1 MDVKP
6 VLLLVD
12 DEQRILRSISMVF
25 KNNYHIYTAESAAE
39 ALQLMKRNKVHVIL
53 SDQRMP
59 GMTGSELL
67 KEVKANYPDTIRLLL
82 TGYSELNA
90 IINSINEGEVFRF
103 ISKPWSKN
111 KLIDTVEKAAQ
122 IAIGIERDRG
132 QKKTVSSVPV
142 NKVIPDFMVLDKEKN
157 TYDLIKNIVGDKA
170 SVFYETTVNEAIDT
184 LSREKVAILISDLK
198 LGEQD
203 ITAPISLL
211 KQLNPYLVIIVMT
224 EFTDTN
230 TLVELIN
237 HGQIYRFLP
246 KPARKGL
253 LVQSLNS
260 AIKNYRSMIQS
271 PVLAERMTGEELNS
285 KQKQRVPEKVIN
297 KIRNLRKKI
306 HKSAEIA

>member
-1 MDVKP
+1 MDIKP

-12 DEQRILRSISMVF
+12 DEPRILRSLSMVF
-25 KNNYHIYTAESAAE
+25 KNNYHILTAESAAD
-39 ALQLMKRNKVHVIL
+39 ALRLMKINKVHVIL

-67 KEVKANYPDTIRLLL
+67 KKVKANYPETIRLLL

-103 ISKPWSKN
+103 ISKPWSKS
-111 KLIDTVEKAAQ
+111 KLIETVGKAAQ
-122 IAIGIERDRG
+122 IAIDLEKDRSH
-132 QKKTVSSVPV
+132 KKTVTSVPV
-142 NKVIPDFMVLDKEKN
+142 NNVIPNFMVLDKEKN
-157 TYDLIKNIVGDKA
+157 THDLIKKIVGDKA
-170 SVFYETTVNEAIDT
+170 SVFYETTVGEAIDT
-184 LSREKVAILISDLK
+184 LSRENVAILISDLK

-203 ITAPISLL
+203 ITAQISML
-211 KQLNPYLVIIVMT
+211 KQLNPALVIIVMT

-230 TLVELIN
+230 TLVDLIN

-260 AIKNYRSMIQS
+260 AIKNYRSIIQS
-271 PVLAERMTGEELNS
+271 SVLAEKMTGDELDS

-297 KIRNLRKKI
+297 KIRSLRKKI
-306 HKSAEIA
+306 KKSAEIA